1 MKGFIHMR
9 RFTWLTLKEEAL
21 SSILAFWFPADDAAA
36 CSRLDKSGEISKSA
50 KFKDTNEEK
59 QV

>member
-1 MKGFIHMR
+1 MCW
-9 RFTWLTLKEEAL
+9 FTWLTLKEEAL

-36 CSRLDKSGEISKSA
+36 CSCLDKSGEISKSA